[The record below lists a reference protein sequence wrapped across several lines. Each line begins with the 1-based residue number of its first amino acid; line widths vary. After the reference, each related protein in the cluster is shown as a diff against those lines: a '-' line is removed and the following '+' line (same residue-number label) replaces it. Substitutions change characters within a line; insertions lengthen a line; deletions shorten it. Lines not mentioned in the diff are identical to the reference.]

1 MPKDMTDAPTAMI
14 GPNAI
19 LQMVPVLDQ
28 LGGLKLRTEIM
39 ARAGVFE
46 LPSGDDM
53 IPEGPAARLH
63 QEVRRS
69 LPDMAPA
76 LAWAAGR
83 ATADYILAHR
93 IPALAQW
100 ILKRLP
106 APLAAWFLARAIRDH
121 AWTFAGSGQF
131 LLISKY
137 CFEILDNPVVR
148 GEVSAHPLCDWHA
161 AVFARLYQVLV
172 HPDFICEETEC
183 RAQNGRACRFELR
196 REPDRLRQRR
206 V

>member
-1 MPKDMTDAPTAMI
+1 MTHAPTAMI

-46 LPSGDDM
+46 LPSGDEM
-53 IPEGPAARLH
+53 IPEGPVARLH

-83 ATADYILAHR
+83 ATADYILANR
-93 IPALAQW
+93 IPAKAQW
-100 ILKRLP
+100 LLKHLP

-131 LLISKY
+131 KLVSKY
-137 CFEILDNPVVR
+137 CFEIGDNPVVR
-148 GEVSAHPLCDWHA
+148 DEEADHPLCDWHA
-161 AVFARLYQVLV
+161 AVFARLFQVLV
-172 HPDFICEETEC
+172 HPDFICEETRC
-183 RAQNGRACRFELR
+183 SAQGAPACHFEMRRQVGR
-196 REPDRLRQRR
+196 PKQGR